1 MSLIFYCLN
10 KIYSCF
16 HERFS
21 SISIPRNL
29 VDVSEQLFPILV
41 KDTLLMDIFLPDI
54 SQCLC
59 RGFIMIYLVLPAFRD
74 NLFVQN
80 HVYK

>member
-1 MSLIFYCLN
+1 M
-10 KIYSCF
+10 
-16 HERFS
+16 
-21 SISIPRNL
+21 
-29 VDVSEQLFPILV
+29 DVSGQLFPILV
-41 KDTLLMDIFLPDI
+41 KDTLFMDIFLPEI

-80 HVYK
+80 HVYKLFIYAFPISNSELISE